1 MKNSNLEMI
10 NLRKKMI
17 KTILETSYY
26 SGESSHIGGALSMVD
41 ILAVLYKKIIKI
53 DLKNPKDRFILS
65 KGHGFLG
72 LLSILYH
79 MNIIKKKDLMTF
91 QRDGSEIIAHP
102 IENSKLGIES
112 SNGSLGQGLS
122 FGIGL
127 AIAYKKKNK
136 KNCIYVMLGDGEC
149 YEGSVWEAAISATE
163 LKLDNLIVIVDCNGY
178 QNDGAIGNMMDYSNL
193 KKKWQGFGWNTVS
206 CDGHNFQKI
215 ERALTEKKKNKPLA
229 IIAKTIKG
237 HGVSFMEKNND
248 WHHGRLTKK
257 IFQDSIKKL

>member
-1 MKNSNLEMI
+1 MKYSNLQLI
-10 NLRKKMI
+10 KLRNKMI
-17 KTILETSYY
+17 KTILKTSYH

-41 ILAVLYKKIIKI
+41 ILAILYKKIMNI

-79 MNIIKKKDLMTF
+79 MKIIKTKDLKSF

-136 KNCIYVMLGDGEC
+136 KDCIYVMLGDGEC

-178 QNDGAIGNMMDYSNL
+178 QNDGAIGSMMDYSNL
-193 KKKWQGFGWNTVS
+193 KKKWQGFGWNTLI

-215 ERALTEKKKNKPLA
+215 EKALKARKKNKPLA

-237 HGVSFMEKNND
+237 FGVSFMEKNND

-257 IFQDSIKKL
+257 IFQESIKNL